1 VRKIED
7 RLIGPL
13 LLEPEIYRD
22 ERGFFLETYSRMRY
36 AEVGIPVDFVQDNH
50 SRSVRSTLRG
60 LHFQVDPGQAKLVRV
75 ARGAIWDV
83 VVDIRRTSATFG
95 HWEAFELD
103 DERQRQLYVPIGFAH
118 GFCVM
123 SDVADVSYKVSTY
136 YDAAKER
143 GIAWDDPSIG
153 VEWPLREPLL
163 SSRDRANPRLDEVF
177 TSLPE

>member
-1 VRKIED
+1 VRTIEH
-7 RLIGPL
+7 RLSGPL

-22 ERGFFLETYSRMRY
+22 ERGFFLETYNRVRY
-36 AEVGIPVDFVQDNH
+36 AKVGIPVDFVQDNH

-95 HWEAFELD
+95 QWEAFELD
-103 DERQRQLYVPIGFAH
+103 DVGQRQLYVPIGFAH
-118 GFCVM
+118 GFCVL
-123 SDVADVSYKVSTY
+123 SDVADVCYKVSTY
-136 YDAAKER
+136 YDAGRER

-153 VEWPLREPLL
+153 IAWPLRGPLL
-163 SSRDRANPRLDEVF
+163 SARDRANPQLDEVV
-177 TSLPE
+177 TTLPE

>member
-1 VRKIED
+1 VRTIEH
-7 RLIGPL
+7 RLSGPL

-22 ERGFFLETYSRMRY
+22 ERGFFLETYNRVRY
-36 AEVGIPVDFVQDNH
+36 AKVGIPVDFVQDTH

-95 HWEAFELD
+95 QWEAFELD

-136 YDAAKER
+136 YDSAKER